1 MTLTRLII
9 QIPCLNEAEDLP
21 ATLAALPREIAGID
35 AIEVLIID
43 DGSNDNTSEVAR
55 QWGVRHIVRHRRNRG
70 LANAFQSGLDACLAA
85 GADIIVNTD
94 ADGQYEGADIAA
106 LVQPILRGE
115 ADIVIG
121 DRGVGKNAHF
131 GPFKRRLQRMGS
143 AVVRRLSGTD
153 ITDAVSGFRAISRE
167 AAQRLTITT
176 EFSYTTDMLI
186 QAGRKRMAIVSVPV
200 RTHPATRPSRLFTTI
215 PRFIGQTGV
224 TIARAYTTY
233 NALRVFV
240 GTGLLLTLAGLLPIL
255 RFMWFYVN
263 GDGSGHIQSLVIGGS
278 LLVLG
283 ALVAVMGML
292 ADLITANRKLLEATL
307 HKVRKLEARLAEQ
320 DQGTAVRPHDEPEA
334 ETKAEDAVADIV
346 PLPGLSGPASARR
359 SR

>member
-1 MTLTRLII
+1 MRLTRLII
-9 QIPCLNEAEDLP
+9 QIPCLNEADDLP

-35 AIEVLIID
+35 TIEVLIID
-43 DGSNDNTSEVAR
+43 DGSRDNTSEVAR
-55 QWGVRHIVRHRRNRG
+55 KWGVQHIVRHRRNRG

-106 LVQPILRGE
+106 LVQPVLRGE
-115 ADIVIG
+115 ADIAIG

-131 GPFKRRLQRMGS
+131 GPFKRRLQRLGS
-143 AVVRRLSGTD
+143 AVVRGLSGTE

-167 AAQRLTITT
+167 AAQRITITT

-200 RTHPATRPSRLFTTI
+200 RTHATPRPSRLFTSI
-215 PRFIGQTGV
+215 PRFISQTGV
-224 TIARAYTTY
+224 TIVRAYTTY

-240 GTGLLLTLAGLLPIL
+240 GTGLLLAFAGLVPIL
-255 RFMWFYVN
+255 RFLWFYVN
-263 GDGSGHIQSLVIGGS
+263 GDGGGHIQSLVIGGA

-307 HKVRKLEARLAEQ
+307 HKVRKLEERLAE
-320 DQGTAVRPHDEPEA
+320 
-334 ETKAEDAVADIV
+334 EDATSAKVPAVDPTGERAADVV
-346 PLPGLSGPASARR
+346 PLPAKAKRTPTRR